1 MKEIIIAFDID
12 GTILNNDVGASIP
25 KGIMVSSP
33 SAINIEIILL
43 LQLLS
48 ECFKNIK
55 IYVWSGGGQD
65 YAEQM
70 VHKYGLTRFVD
81 RCFGKHEYD
90 ETLYGKID
98 ISIDDQHSFNMAD
111 KNLIVRMK

>member
-12 GTILNNDVGASIP
+12 GTLLNNEVGMAVP
-25 KGIMVSSP
+25 KGIYVSNPSP
-33 SAINIEIILL
+33 INIEMVLL
-43 LQLLS
+43 LQLLA

-55 IYVWSGGGQD
+55 IYVWSGGGED
-65 YAEQM
+65 YAKQL
-70 VHKYGLTRFVD
+70 VHKYGLTSYVD
-81 RCFGKHEYD
+81 KCFGKHEYD

-98 ISIDDQHSFNMAD
+98 IAIDDQHSFSMAE